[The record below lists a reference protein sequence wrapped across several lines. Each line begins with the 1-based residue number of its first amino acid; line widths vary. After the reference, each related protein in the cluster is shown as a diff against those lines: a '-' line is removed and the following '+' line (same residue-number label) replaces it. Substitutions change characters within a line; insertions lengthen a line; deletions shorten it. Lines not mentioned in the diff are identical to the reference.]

1 MTKAKWDLFRMIR
14 QMTLNE
20 MNNVNEALADHMPKG
35 FHNNIRWNLGHIYNA
50 AGGLLSTFT
59 GEENKV
65 PESYPALFER
75 GTKPADWQGDIPSL
89 SELRTR
95 LKEQIDELE
104 FAYEKR
110 LNDALI
116 SPCDLGGV
124 QLTTIGELLDF
135 ISFHEGLHIGTI
147 KGLKRSLGL

>member
-1 MTKAKWDLFRMIR
+1 
-14 QMTLNE
+14 MTLNE
-20 MNNVNEALADHMPKG
+20 MNNVSEELADCIPRG

-50 AGGLLSTFT
+50 AGGLLSRYT

-65 PESYPALFER
+65 PESCPGLFGR

-89 SELRTR
+89 SELHKR
-95 LKEQIDELE
+95 LKEQVDELE
-104 FAYEKR
+104 FAYAKR

-116 SPCDLGGV
+116 TPCDIGNV

-135 ISFHEGLHIGTI
+135 IFFHEGLHIGAI